1 MKHLFI
7 GILVCVLV
15 LLSACSP
22 QQQNPDETETR
33 SLPAV
38 EEREEEKDVLPDSK
52 SGSSRQDVSSGEE
65 PEDVPQGVLSY
76 PDTQAEDSTE
86 PAVSPKPSEAPA
98 SSPQT
103 QITSPA
109 VPENHGSTPS
119 PEAAP
124 SPVPE
129 TQPTPEPEPMP
140 EPNPEPNPEPETP
153 PEEPVQQPFDIS
165 VWISYAQS
173 YGQSLG
179 LCYDSTATACWDNP
193 IIASSRSQYLERD
206 IRSRLELYASDG
218 MTYFCVWA
226 QPRSDGGYD
235 LYIGYA

>member
-1 MKHLFI
+1 MQYETPFI

-140 EPNPEPNPEPETP
+140 EPTPNQTP
-153 PEEPVQQPFDIS
+153 NRRRRQRNLSSSPLTSVSGSAMRRVMGRVWDFAMTVQQRHVGTIPSLPAADHNI
-165 VWISYAQS
+165 WNGIYGPGWSYMR
-173 YGQSLG
+173 
-179 LCYDSTATACWDNP
+179 ATA
-193 IIASSRSQYLERD
+193 
-206 IRSRLELYASDG
+206 
-218 MTYFCVWA
+218 
-226 QPRSDGGYD
+226 
-235 LYIGYA
+235 

>member
-7 GILVCVLV
+7 RMLVCVLV
-15 LLSACSP
+15 LLSACLP
-22 QQQNPDETETR
+22 QQQNPDGTETL

-38 EEREEEKDVLPDSK
+38 EEQKEEKDVSLALK
-52 SGSSRQDVSSGEE
+52 SGSPRQDVSSGEE
-65 PEDVPQGVLSY
+65 PEDVPQEVLSY
-76 PDTQAEDSTE
+76 PDTQTEDSTE

-98 SSPQT
+98 SPPQT
-103 QITSPA
+103 QITSSVA
-109 VPENHGSTPS
+109 TENHGSTPS
-119 PEAAP
+119 PEAVS
-124 SPVPE
+124 SPALE

-140 EPNPEPNPEPETP
+140 EPNPEPETP
-153 PEEPVQQPFDIS
+153 AGKPVQQSFDIS
-165 VWISYAQS
+165 VWVSYAQS

-179 LCYDSTATACWDNP
+179 LSYDSTATACWDNP
-193 IIASSRSQYLERD
+193 IVASSRSQYLERD

-226 QPRSDGGYD
+226 QPRSDGGYN